1 VKTPTFVQPTG
12 IEYHK
17 FQDVQQEDIK
27 KLRDRLELK
36 DEKVF
41 VSVSRLSNEKN
52 IDFMIEAIDALRR
65 ETDVP
70 FRFLMIGDGHQ
81 KDRLQKKIEDL
92 GLQQHFT
99 LVGAVPPDEMAIWYR
114 LGDAFLFAS
123 ISETQGMVILEAMA
137 AGLPVVAVRSSGIED
152 VVRHG
157 FNGFKTPEK
166 QDQWR
171 AQVKKLLEDDELR
184 EKLSSQALE
193 FAGDYSVEQFA
204 SDVRTIYAT
213 TLAMYDKKRKGSVLR
228 PE

>member
-1 VKTPTFVQPTG
+1 
-12 IEYHK
+12 
-17 FQDVQQEDIK
+17 
-27 KLRDRLELK
+27 
-36 DEKVF
+36 
-41 VSVSRLSNEKN
+41 
-52 IDFMIEAIDALRR
+52 M
-65 ETDVP
+65 
-70 FRFLMIGDGHQ
+70 
-81 KDRLQKKIEDL
+81 
-92 GLQQHFT
+92 
-99 LVGAVPPDEMAIWYR
+99 
-114 LGDAFLFAS
+114 
-123 ISETQGMVILEAMA
+123 
-137 AGLPVVAVRSSGIED
+137 PVVAVRSSGIED